1 KSHAQYEDLHKAL
14 ERLKEAATLPS
25 EVTVNQDATIQRF
38 EFTFELSW
46 KLMKSIV
53 ELDGLVA
60 ESPRSAFRQAAV
72 LGLIDNPV
80 TWFEFLDGRN
90 LTVHTYKEE
99 IALKVYKS
107 AKEFIPY
114 VEKLLSSAKYYLDK
128 LV

>member
-1 KSHAQYEDLHKAL
+1 MTKSHAQYEDLHKAL

-72 LGLIDNPV
+72 LGFTRQPCYMV
-80 TWFEFLDGRN
+80 
-90 LTVHTYKEE
+90 
-99 IALKVYKS
+99 
-107 AKEFIPY
+107 
-114 VEKLLSSAKYYLDK
+114 
-128 LV
+128 